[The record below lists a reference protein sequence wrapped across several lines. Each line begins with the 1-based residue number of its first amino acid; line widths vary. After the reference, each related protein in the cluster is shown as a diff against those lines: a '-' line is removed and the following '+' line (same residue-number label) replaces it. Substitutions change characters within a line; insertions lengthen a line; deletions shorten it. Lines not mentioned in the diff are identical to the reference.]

1 MHSII
6 RILTVSYPVKEKVIS
21 SQYVNKACVFT
32 QNLFISV
39 SLFSCPQEKRYF
51 NISFFI
57 KQSKTIKIHEISI
70 DFLYLLLDIYKILHL
85 ILSISSM
92 TINNSTK
99 LLYYYYYIC
108 NQYLPR
114 LLVDLLII
122 AKNIKKK
129 DVIYAN

>member
-1 MHSII
+1 M
-6 RILTVSYPVKEKVIS
+6 SYPVKEKVIS
-21 SQYVNKACVFT
+21 SQYVNKACEFT

-85 ILSISSM
+85 ILSM

>member
-1 MHSII
+1 MSC
-6 RILTVSYPVKEKVIS
+6 PVKEKVIS
-21 SQYVNKACVFT
+21 FQYVNKACEFT

-85 ILSISSM
+85 ILSM

-122 AKNIKKK
+122 AKNLQ
-129 DVIYAN
+129 